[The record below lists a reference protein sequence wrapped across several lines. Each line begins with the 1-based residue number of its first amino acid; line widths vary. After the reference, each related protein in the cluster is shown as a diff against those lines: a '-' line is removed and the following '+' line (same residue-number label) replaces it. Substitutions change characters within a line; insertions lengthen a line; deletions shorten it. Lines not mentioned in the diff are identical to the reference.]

1 MPTPVTVARQCLTAE
16 AANALDEA
24 VAVARRRGHGQT
36 TSLHA
41 ISALLSLPSSALRD
55 ACARARNSAYPPRL
69 QFKALELCLSVSLDR
84 VSSTQLADDPPVS
97 NSLMAAIKRSQANQ
111 RRQPENYHLYHQLSQ
126 QSSISAIKVELQ
138 HLILSILDDPV
149 VSRVFAEAG
158 FRSSEIKLA
167 ILRPFPQ
174 ILRYPRSRGHHPLFL
189 CNLAEYPDTGHPTR
203 SVLTDGDENSRR
215 IGEVLGRNR
224 GRNPLLVGVYA
235 HDALK
240 SFVEA
245 LEKKDGGVLPAELS
259 GLSVVSA
266 ENDVSKFI
274 AEDYDKGSVSLRFGE
289 VGRRAEQSLGPGIVV
304 NIGDLKAF
312 VAENAVAD
320 SVSHVVA
327 EVTRLLEVQRGKVWL
342 IGATAS
348 YGSYLKFVGR
358 FPSVEKDWDLQ
369 LLPITSLRAASMAE
383 SYPRSSLMESFVPF
397 GGFFSAPSDLKLP
410 ISCSYQCLPRNHQRN
425 KISEQE
431 ACSVP
436 MGGITASVAGQ
447 PQASLPSWLQM
458 APLCTN
464 KGSDMKTKDD
474 GVLLSAKVS
483 GLQKKWDDKCQHLH
497 YSHPLPEANF
507 FPTMV
512 GFQSPVEKC
521 NHDNTTNISSQ
532 KIECKIADSCMP
544 ADVQTQSSLPPKA
557 KNDSFSSEV
566 WEKTSK
572 DEDLESAGLRSPCLS
587 NSTVVDGSQTS
598 TTSAASVTTDL
609 GLGICS
615 SPASN
620 TPKKP
625 PDLNPAVQQDIL
637 GCFSSNI
644 DLVNGNLYSTRSSSS
659 SSPDNHGQ
667 FDPSDVKMLFRAL
680 LERVGWQTDAVS
692 VISRRIANCRSRS
705 AKFCG
710 ASHRR
715 DVWFNFTGPDRYG
728 KKKIALALAEVL
740 YGNQEQLICAD
751 LNSQDGMIHSDTNF
765 DCPVVNGYDVR
776 FRGKTVIDYV
786 AGELCK
792 KPLSIVFLENVDK
805 ADVVTQNSL
814 SLALLTGKFSD
825 SHGRQVSTNNAIF
838 VTTSTFSKGCSILS
852 STKGLSNYSEE
863 RILQAKERPVQIA
876 IECASEDSSRSQNWR
891 ASTNQHF
898 LNKRKLV
905 GVNEL
910 LEQHE
915 VSEMPKRAN
924 KTSTRY
930 LDLNLPAEENAVENT
945 DDGSSENDYLSEN
958 SKSSLQDFLD
968 QVHETVVFKPV
979 DFDALA
985 EKISKE
991 IKNSFHKLVDSEC
1004 LLEIDS
1010 EVVEQLLAAVYLSDR
1025 SRVVEDWVEQV
1036 LSRAFAEVQKRHNSH
1051 RITTVKLKTCGGI
1064 WLEHRAPKTYLAP
1077 SIVLI

>member
-1 MPTPVTVARQCLTAE
+1 MPTPVTVARQCLTPE

-24 VAVARRRGHGQT
+24 VAGARRRGHGQT

-41 ISALLSLPSSALRD
+41 ISALLSIPSSALRD
-55 ACARARNSAYPPRL
+55 ACARARNSAYSPRL

-189 CNLAEYPDTGHPTR
+189 CNLAEYADPGRPTR
-203 SVLTDGDENSRR
+203 TVLTDGDENSRR

-224 GRNPLLVGVYA
+224 GRNPLLVGIFA

-245 LEKKDGGVLPAELS
+245 LEKRDGGVLPADLS
-259 GLSVVSA
+259 GLSVISA

-274 AEDYDKGSVSLRFGE
+274 TADSDEGSVNLRFGE
-289 VGRRAEQSLGPGIVV
+289 VGRVAEQSLGPGIVL

-327 EVTRLLEVQRGKVWL
+327 EVTRLLELQRGKIWL

-348 YGSYLKFVGR
+348 YGSYLKFVER

-369 LLPITSLRAASMAE
+369 LLPITSLRGASMAE
-383 SYPRSSLMESFVPF
+383 SYPRSRLMESFVPF

-410 ISCSYQCLPRNHQRN
+410 ISCSYQCFPRNHQCN
-425 KISEQE
+425 EKSEQE
-431 ACSVP
+431 AYSVP

-447 PQASLPSWLQM
+447 PPASLPSWLQM
-458 APLCTN
+458 APLGTS
-464 KGSDMKTKDD
+464 KGLDMKTKDD

-497 YSHPLPEANF
+497 DSRPLPEANF
-507 FPTMV
+507 FPTIV
-512 GFQSPVEKC
+512 GFQSPEDKRC
-521 NHDNTTNISSQ
+521 NHDNTINISSR
-532 KIECKIADSCMP
+532 KIECKNADSCMA

-572 DEDLESAGLRSPCLS
+572 DEDLESAGLRSPCMS
-587 NSTVVDGSQTS
+587 NSSVVDG
-598 TTSAASVTTDL
+598 TSATSITSVTTDL

-620 TPKKP
+620 TPNKP
-625 PDLNPAVQQDIL
+625 PDLNQALQQDIS

-644 DLVNGNLYSTRSSSS
+644 DLVNGNLYYTRSSSCS
-659 SSPDNHGQ
+659 NPDNHGQ

-680 LERVGWQTDAVS
+680 FERVGWQTDAVS
-692 VISRRIANCRSRS
+692 VISQRIANCRSRS
-705 AKFCG
+705 EKFCG
-710 ASHRR
+710 ASNRR
-715 DVWFNFTGPDRYG
+715 DAWFNFTGPDRYG
-728 KKKIALALAEVL
+728 KKKIAIALAEVL

-751 LNSQDGMIHSDTNF
+751 LNSQDRMIPSDTNL
-765 DCPVVNGYDVR
+765 DCSVVNGYDIR
-776 FRGKTVIDYV
+776 FRGKTVLDYV

-805 ADVVTQNSL
+805 ADVVTQNGL
-814 SLALLTGKFSD
+814 SQALLTGKFSD

-838 VTTSTFSKGCSILS
+838 VTTSTFSKGCNILT
-852 STKGLSNYSEE
+852 STKGPSHYSEE
-863 RILQAKERPVQIA
+863 RVLQAIEQPVQIT
-876 IECASEDSSRSQNWR
+876 IECASEDSSKSKNWK

-905 GVNEL
+905 GVNEP

-930 LDLNLPAEENAVENT
+930 LDLNLPSEENAVENR
-945 DDGSSENDYLSEN
+945 DDGSSENDWLSEN
-958 SKSSLQDFLD
+958 SKSWLHDFLD
-968 QVHETVVFKPV
+968 QVGETVVFKPV

-991 IKNSFHKLVDSEC
+991 IKNSFRKVVDSEC
-1004 LLEIDS
+1004 LLEIDP
-1010 EVVEQLLAAVYLSDR
+1010 EVVEQLLAALYLSNR

-1036 LSRAFAEVQKRHNSH
+1036 LSRAFAEVKKRHNSNTV
-1051 RITTVKLKTCGGI
+1051 TTVKLKTCEGI
-1064 WLEHRAPKTYLAP
+1064 WLERQAPQTYLLP
-1077 SIVLI
+1077 SIVLK